1 MYAQVEEAA
10 TAKNFKLEVGK
21 GNEGDTIGR
30 RIVYV
35 YDTATFPFYQAE
47 VYHQFHDDFQSP
59 AYGKKYNS
67 LAQMAFDDG
76 RLKITGCPDRVWVFS
91 QQSCVCGG
99 DNVMFVCISW
109 VHGSFGGNALVL
121 VTHNVLT
128 CTLRKNILNYYKH
141 TRHTHIPPMM
151 FTSL

>member
-1 MYAQVEEAA
+1 MDRGGEYRYLLGLPGGTKHPMYAQVEEAA
-10 TAKNFKLEVGK
+10 TAKNFQLEVGK

-76 RLKITGCPDRVWVFS
+76 RLKITGCPDRVAK
-91 QQSCVCGG
+91 
-99 DNVMFVCISW
+99 
-109 VHGSFGGNALVL
+109 SFERKANGEATTAHPYFIVSFLFIGIFLPMVL
-121 VTHNVLT
+121 WKQRLFPR
-128 CTLRKNILNYYKH
+128 LL
-141 TRHTHIPPMM
+141 PQ
-151 FTSL
+151 